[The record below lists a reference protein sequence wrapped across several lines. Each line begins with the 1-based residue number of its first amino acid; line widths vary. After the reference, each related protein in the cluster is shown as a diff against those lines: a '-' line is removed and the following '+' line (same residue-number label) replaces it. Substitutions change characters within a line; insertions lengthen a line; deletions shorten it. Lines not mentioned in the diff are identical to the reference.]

1 MIISGITS
9 KTGPH
14 LQMGQSAAHAAPQTE
29 QITGRA
35 LVAVERPVRSPT
47 ARTARPDASFVA
59 HLIAM
64 AEQDPQ
70 TRTLR
75 RETPAVA
82 RGVYARALVRSAN
95 DHGKVF
101 SQTA

>member
-1 MIISGITS
+1 MIVSGITS

-35 LVAVERPVRSPT
+35 LVPVERAVWSPP
-47 ARTARPDASFVA
+47 ARTGRPDASFVA

-70 TRTLR
+70 TRALR

-82 RGVYARALVRSAN
+82 RGAYTRASVRGAN
-95 DHGKVF
+95 DYGRVL

>member
-1 MIISGITS
+1 MTVSGISS
-9 KTGPH
+9 KTGSH
-14 LQMGQSAAHAAPQTE
+14 LQMGRSAARVASQAEP
-29 QITGRA
+29 ITSGA
-35 LVAVERPVRSPT
+35 LVPVERPVWSPP

-75 RETPAVA
+75 RATPSVA
-82 RGVYARALVRSAN
+82 RGAYTRITMRGAN
-95 DHGKVF
+95 DHGKVL